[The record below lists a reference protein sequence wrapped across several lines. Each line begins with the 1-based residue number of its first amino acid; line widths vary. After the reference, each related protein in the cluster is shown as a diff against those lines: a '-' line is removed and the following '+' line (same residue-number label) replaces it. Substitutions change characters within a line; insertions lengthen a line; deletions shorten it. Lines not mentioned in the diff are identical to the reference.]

1 MTKSDLRRAAG
12 SLIKRHGICS
22 LLLVFLFLAS
32 IADATDA
39 PQAATG
45 NPVSE
50 IRVLFIGNSFTYF
63 HNMPAVLEAIS
74 SSIRG
79 PRVVATM
86 VVSGGARL
94 KDHWR
99 DAGPALSAIR
109 KGRWDYVVLQEQSL
123 LGNVVV
129 VNQHMQIV
137 DPVDFWK
144 YAKLFDEE
152 IRKVGAKT
160 VILMTWKDKTD
171 EARSQQALDF
181 AFVKFARSSGA
192 IAAPVSLAWQRIR
205 DNAPGINLYLKDDH
219 HPSAEGSYLEACV
232 LYATLTGQ
240 SPDGAISMI
249 SGTAVDE
256 DEGNM
261 LEGKTETL
269 VEIPHEIAKELQQ
282 TAWNTYQEV
291 RAAGGYQAVSEPPAI
306 VLPTMPNGRRPS
318 PAELEGVWKGPFHFF
333 PSDAPIEIELRVS
346 NKGSGLAAKLHV
358 YYHGAKPDVEVTPS
372 AFHVTDYGIAFTDPK
387 GPNKGTIEFSGAF
400 TSASL
405 AGVAKTL
412 LRNTDPPI
420 SVWGTWNLTKVK

>member
-269 VEIPHEIAKELQQ
+269 VGIPHEIAKELQQ

-358 YYHGAKPDVEVTPS
+358 YYHGAK
-372 AFHVTDYGIAFTDPK
+372 
-387 GPNKGTIEFSGAF
+387 
-400 TSASL
+400 
-405 AGVAKTL
+405 
-412 LRNTDPPI
+412 
-420 SVWGTWNLTKVK
+420 